1 MERRIVT
8 RKEVAMKAGV
18 SVSVVSRALN
28 NSGYV
33 AEEKKRNIIQLAE
46 ELGYFPN
53 PVAMSLQQQ
62 RTKQILFFC
71 KDILNVYNIELYD
84 GMVKEAKKRGY
95 MVMIN
100 AGFDFTDVHTTMV
113 DGVILPNEH
122 LAAFYANEVGV
133 KYHLPTVSASYAGSV
148 HFRKSIPIVEIDIYK
163 VVHTAI
169 DYLRRNGHKKIAL
182 AVPYSYDSKQSR
194 ILAWRGEMEPI
205 LGKNIKKYF
214 IYAGENAASTHSDIS
229 SAEDI
234 RESMFVQENY
244 LEEGKYAAQVY
255 LAKKSDATA
264 ILCFNDEFALGMM
277 NELLNRGVKIPED
290 ISMIGI
296 DGISTRNHVRPVLST
311 VSMLPEKHGAKCVEI
326 LLDLIEGKKIKY
338 VSYSQMKLIPGE
350 TVKRIGESL

>member
-1 MERRIVT
+1 MERRNVT

-33 AEEKKRNIIQLAE
+33 AEDKKRKIIKLAE
-46 ELGYFPN
+46 ELGYYPN

-62 RTKQILFFC
+62 RTKQILFYC
-71 KDILNVYNIELYD
+71 KDIMNVYNIELYG

-100 AGFDFTDVHTTMV
+100 AGYDFNNIRTTMI

-122 LAAFYANEVGV
+122 LAAFYAQKIGI
-133 KYHLPTVSASYAGSV
+133 KYHLPVVSASYSGYV
-148 HFRKSIPIVEIDIYK
+148 NFRKSIPIVDVDIYK

-169 DYLRRNGHKKIAL
+169 DYLKKNGHKKIAL
-182 AVPYSYDSKQSR
+182 AVPYAYDSNQSR
-194 ILAWRGEMEPI
+194 ILAWRGEMAPV
-205 LGKNIKKYF
+205 LGKDIKKYF
-214 IYAGENAASTHSDIS
+214 IYAGKNTASADLASSPKENV
-229 SAEDI
+229 E
-234 RESMFVQENY
+234 ESLFTEENF

-255 LAKKSDATA
+255 LEQKSDATA

-290 ISMIGI
+290 ISLIGI
-296 DGISTRNHVRPVLST
+296 DGISTRNHVRPVLTS
-311 VSMLPEKHGAKCVEI
+311 VSLFPEKHGAKCAEI
-326 LLDLIEGKKIKY
+326 LMDMIEGKKIKY
-338 VSYSQMKLIPGE
+338 VSHSHIKLIPGE
-350 TVKRIGESL
+350 TVKKIGKS